1 MKIHQITPLS
11 HSEKLLRQTKGE
23 ILVSLKQIEVEFNGN
38 KALKNI
44 NLTIYA
50 NEIMTIVGPNGG
62 GKSTLLKVLLKLLI
76 PTKGKV
82 EHKKGLKIGYVP
94 QKLHLDH
101 SMPITVKKFLSLKP
115 NCKPSAID
123 EALKLYYGSDN
134 AEES

>member
-1 MKIHQITPLS
+1 MPLPRS
-11 HSEKLLRQTKGE
+11 GKSLRQTKGE

-94 QKLHLDH
+94 QNCILITQCRLLSKNFFHL
-101 SMPITVKKFLSLKP
+101 SPIANLLRLMKH
-115 NCKPSAID
+115 
-123 EALKLYYGSDN
+123 
-134 AEES
+134 

>member
-1 MKIHQITPLS
+1 MKIHQITPLTR
-11 HSEKLLRQTKGE
+11 SEKSPNQTKGE
-23 ILVSLKQIEVEFNGN
+23 ELVSLKQIEVEFNGN
-38 KALKNI
+38 KALQNI

-62 GKSTLLKVLLKLLI
+62 GKSTLLKVLLKLLT
-76 PTKGKV
+76 PTRGKV

-115 NCKPSAID
+115 YCKPFAID
-123 EALKLYYGSDN
+123 EALKALFD
-134 AEES
+134 